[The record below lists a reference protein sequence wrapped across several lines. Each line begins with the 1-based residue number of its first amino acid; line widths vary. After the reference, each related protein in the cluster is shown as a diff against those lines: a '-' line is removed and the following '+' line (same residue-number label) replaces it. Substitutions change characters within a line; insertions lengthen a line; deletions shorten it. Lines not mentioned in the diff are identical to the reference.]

1 MSVLKRIFKIGQ
13 AEAHN
18 LIDQL
23 EDPIKLT
30 EQGIRDLKKDLDESF
45 IALAEVKAIEIRTR
59 TSISQHE
66 VLAKEYENKAML
78 LLKKAQDGTLSAEEA
93 DRLATEALA
102 KKDENFNS
110 YQREKNNLKKL
121 ETSILQLNKN
131 VEKLKN
137 DISKWENELKTLKAR
152 VKVSSTATKINK
164 QLAEID
170 GLGTVSMLKKM
181 QDKVAQEEALADSYG
196 EIANETKILDDE
208 IDRVL
213 REENKSTSLDA
224 LKKKMGI

>member
-18 LIDQL
+18 LINQL

-66 VLAKEYENKAML
+66 VFAKEYENKAML

-110 YQREKNNLKKL
+110 YQKEKNNLKKL

-131 VEKLKN
+131 VGKLKN

-170 GLGTVSMLKKM
+170 GLGTVSMLEKM

-196 EIANETKILDDE
+196 EMATETKTLDDE